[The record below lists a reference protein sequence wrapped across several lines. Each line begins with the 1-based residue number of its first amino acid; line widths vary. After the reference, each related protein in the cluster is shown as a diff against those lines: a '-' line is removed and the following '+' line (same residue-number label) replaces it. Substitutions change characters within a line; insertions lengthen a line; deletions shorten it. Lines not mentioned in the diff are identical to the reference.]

1 VKSSLLRC
9 VILIRTLRCLA
20 PASVYTRWVELS
32 YSVLD
37 SRIKIT
43 DFRTLGVNG
52 IVFCIVFDIY
62 VD

>member
-32 YSVLD
+32 ELSDDLSMD
-37 SRIKIT
+37 GAT
-43 DFRTLGVNG
+43 GP
-52 IVFCIVFDIY
+52 
-62 VD
+62 